1 MTVPRWSIV
10 HAEYPAA
17 SFEIGPED
25 LSILL
30 NALRDHER
38 LYMHLDGTTGEPRDE
53 SVRIKAMLHT
63 LDDLRRELDM
73 QFRRPETVKTITAIP

>member
-1 MTVPRWSIV
+1 MTVTRWTMV
-10 HAEYPAA
+10 QAQYPAA

-25 LSILL
+25 LHILF
-30 NALRDHER
+30 NALQDHQRYYVNREEAGG
-38 LYMHLDGTTGEPRDE
+38 LPREE

-73 QFRRPETVKTITAIP
+73 QMIRPETVKTIRALP

>member
-1 MTVPRWSIV
+1 MTVPRWV
-10 HAEYPAA
+10 MVRAEYPSAA
-17 SFEIGPED
+17 FEIGPED
-25 LSILL
+25 LTILF
-30 NALRDHER
+30 NALRDHQRFYVNREEASGVER
-38 LYMHLDGTTGEPRDE
+38 EE